1 VTCAGAT
8 DYIRTTLNGERR
20 SFESLRPIVD
30 TAAQEAMRDRILEA
44 HAEYDELAATA

>member
-1 VTCAGAT
+1 VTCAAAT
-8 DYIRTTLNGERR
+8 DYIKTTLNGEHRG
-20 SFESLRPIVD
+20 FELLRPIVE